1 MNENAENTCATA
13 ASREAM
19 EKVCRFLKDTGT
31 YYLATADGEQPRVR
45 PFGTIHIFDGKLYIQ
60 TGRAKDVSKQLAAN
74 PKFELCAF
82 KAETGE
88 WLRLSGELVE
98 DNRVEARR
106 SMLDAYP

>member
-45 PFGTIHIFDGKLYIQ
+45 PFGTIHIFDGK
-60 TGRAKDVSKQLAAN
+60 G
-74 PKFELCAF
+74 
-82 KAETGE
+82 
-88 WLRLSGELVE
+88 
-98 DNRVEARR
+98 
-106 SMLDAYP
+106 